1 MDETVN
7 AMTIRSALLLLM
19 GSAVAWTSAFAQPLR
34 DPTRPPASLL
44 AGQAGVGGAAGS
56 AAAPE
61 KRGPRL
67 QSVLI
72 ARQPGGRHIAVIDGE
87 TLRLGDLYKGA
98 RVTRIEQDA
107 VELTRGRAR
116 QVLTLHAP
124 APGVSSPGTPRA
136 RNE

>member
-7 AMTIRSALLLLM
+7 AAVTRAALLLLVAC
-19 GSAVAWTSAFAQPLR
+19 AVASTFASAQPLQ
-34 DPTRPPASLL
+34 DPTRPPASLI
-44 AGQAGVGGAAGS
+44 ARQEGGAGAGGS
-56 AAAPE
+56 ATSAPE
-61 KRGPRL
+61 KRAPQL

-98 RVTRIEQDA
+98 RVARIAQHE
-107 VELTRGRAR
+107 VELVRGRTR
-116 QVLTLHAP
+116 QVLKLDRP
-124 APGVSSPGTPRA
+124 AASNASGIERT